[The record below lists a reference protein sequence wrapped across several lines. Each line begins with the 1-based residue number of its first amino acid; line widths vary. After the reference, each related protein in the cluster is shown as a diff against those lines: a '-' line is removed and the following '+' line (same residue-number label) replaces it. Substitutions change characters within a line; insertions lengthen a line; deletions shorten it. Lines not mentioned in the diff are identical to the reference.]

1 VKSTLALLAAFLF
14 AAPAVFPAAPPAKP
28 NIIFIL
34 ADDLGVG
41 NVSCYGADNYKT
53 PNIDKLAAEGI
64 RFTHGY
70 TAPLCGPSRALIMT
84 GRYAFRTGAT
94 NQDATGRMT
103 PKAETMMPNYL
114 KPAGYVTS
122 CIGKWGQLPL
132 GPAEFGFDDYLKF
145 RGSGV
150 YWSNSKGRPEKYWVN
165 GVEKILGEKEYMPH
179 LMHDHLVKFM
189 EQHRDEPF
197 FIYYPMSHVHGE
209 LQRTP
214 DSEPNPKDLMV
225 DNVAYMDKLV
235 GRLISELER
244 LKLREKTLLIFM
256 GDNGTGHNWAAKG
269 TIGGRQLSG
278 AKGEMLE
285 GGAHVPL
292 IANWPGIVPAGKVL
306 EDMVD
311 STDFVPTFA
320 ALTGAKLPGDKV
332 FDGHSILPQLL
343 GEKGKPRDPIFI
355 ELARNWYVRE
365 ANWKLNEK
373 AELYDMSDSPFT
385 EKLVAA
391 TADTEASKAARG
403 RLTEALA
410 TLNPAGGIL
419 DEGDGS
425 GRHAD
430 KSKKAGKKMDKKAA
444 EKLETKPESA
454 ASETKPAANPPK
466 PLAPF
471 DEELAERGRKFDR
484 IDKEHKGKLT
494 REEYT
499 SRQSDPEAV
508 SKRFDKFD
516 VNRDGFV
523 TREEYIANGGKKLKT
538 PAQ

>member
-1 VKSTLALLAAFLF
+1 
-14 AAPAVFPAAPPAKP
+14 
-28 NIIFIL
+28 
-34 ADDLGVG
+34 
-41 NVSCYGADNYKT
+41 
-53 PNIDKLAAEGI
+53 
-64 RFTHGY
+64 
-70 TAPLCGPSRALIMT
+70 
-84 GRYAFRTGAT
+84 
-94 NQDATGRMT
+94 
-103 PKAETMMPNYL
+103 
-114 KPAGYVTS
+114 
-122 CIGKWGQLPL
+122 
-132 GPAEFGFDDYLKF
+132 
-145 RGSGV
+145 
-150 YWSNSKGRPEKYWVN
+150 
-165 GVEKILGEKEYMPH
+165 MPH

-189 EQHRDEPF
+189 EKHRDEPF

-214 DSEPNPKDLMV
+214 DSKPNPKDLMV

-244 LKLREKTLLIFM
+244 LKLRDKTLLIFM

-332 FDGHSILPQLL
+332 LDGHSILPQLL
-343 GEKGKPRDPIFI
+343 GEKGRPRDHIFI

-391 TADTEASKAARG
+391 TADTDASKAARA
-403 RLTEALA
+403 RLAAALA
-410 TLNPAGGIL
+410 KLNPAGGVL

-444 EKLETKPESA
+444 ANAEAKPDSA
-454 ASETKPAANPPK
+454 ATPKTEPAPSEPKSAAPPSS
-466 PLAPF
+466 PLAPA
-471 DEELAERGRKFDR
+471 DAELAERARKFDR
-484 IDKEHKGKLT
+484 IDKDHKGKLT
-494 REEYT
+494 REEYM
-499 SRQSDPEAV
+499 SRQSDPEAA

-538 PAQ
+538 PPH